1 MCSRIVVEVG
11 EVGAAEEWMA
21 AASVVGSA
29 VRYLFVALGGEEE
42 GWDGSLWAGGGDQ
55 RPRSSSRRR
64 RIIECL
70 LAVKLRV
77 LLWCSA
83 SWLPLPVVES
93 GEGQDTWEVR
103 WSGKMANSHGCEC
116 SSRMYREAAVVQVG

>member
-1 MCSRIVVEVG
+1 M
-11 EVGAAEEWMA
+11 GAAEEWMA
-21 AASVVGSA
+21 ASVVGSA
-29 VRYLFVALGGEEE
+29 GEISVCRLGAKEE
-42 GWDGSLWAGGGDQ
+42 GWYGSLWAGGGDQ
-55 RPRSSSRRR
+55 RQRRR
-64 RIIECL
+64 RRIECL

-77 LLWCSA
+77 VLWLLCK
-83 SWLPLPVVES
+83 LPSLPVVES